1 MLPRLCMS
9 WVTALRNSSQYV
21 LYDLASR
28 YAHSRVANL
37 LPGDQTTVD
46 SLPQCLA
53 DEVSFHGA
61 SLDEVKDRPQRSR
74 KLEALRV
81 LYVAL
86 GQVSVVQYQDSGNV
100 AVSPEI
106 GRNGHVEL
114 GGIQIRQVVEAQR
127 RLMGVNTLDL
137 LISVAR
143 PECPKDEIRPIG
155 HRKQGEPVDA
165 AVLTDPV
172 SSLDVV
178 GMRVLGESSR
188 LGLLRGEE
196 SLLLL
201 GELKKPPRCFP
212 MRLGHNTILQL
223 S

>member
-1 MLPRLCMS
+1 M
-9 WVTALRNSSQYV
+9 YV
-21 LYDLASR
+21 LGDGITQLVAVPLYDLASR
-28 YAHSRVANL
+28 SAHSRVANL
-37 LPGDQTTVD
+37 WPADQTTVD

-53 DEVSFHGA
+53 DEVSFHCV
-61 SLDEVKDRPQRSR
+61 SLDQVKDRRQGSR

-100 AVSPEI
+100 AVSSEI

-114 GGIQIRQVVEAQR
+114 CGIQIRQLVEAQR
-127 RLMGVNTLDL
+127 GLMAVYTLDL
-137 LISVAR
+137 LIPVTR
-143 PECPKDEIRPIG
+143 PECPKDEVGTVGR
-155 HRKQGEPVDA
+155 REQGEPVDA
-165 AVLTDPV
+165 AVLTDPIPD
-172 SSLDVV
+172 LDVV
-178 GMRVLGESSR
+178 GMRVLGESRR

-201 GELKKPPRCFP
+201 GYLKKPPRGFP

>member
-1 MLPRLCMS
+1 MLPPLCMS
-9 WVTALRNSSQYV
+9 WVMALRNSSQYV

-28 YAHSRVANL
+28 SAHSRVANL
-37 LPGDQTTVD
+37 LPGDQTTVE

-53 DEVSFHGA
+53 DEVSFHGV

-100 AVSPEI
+100 AVAAEI
-106 GRNGHVEL
+106 RRDCHVEL
-114 GGIQIRQVVEAQR
+114 CGIQIRQVVEAQR
-127 RLMGVNTLDL
+127 RLMAVYTLDL

-155 HRKQGEPVDA
+155 HRKQGEAVDA

-178 GMRVLGESSR
+178 GMRGRGESSR
-188 LGLLRGEE
+188 LGLLGSEE
-196 SLLLL
+196 ALLLL
-201 GELKKPPRCFP
+201 GDLKKPPR
-212 MRLGHNTILQL
+212 
-223 S
+223 

>member
-1 MLPRLCMS
+1 MLPRLYIS
-9 WVTALRNSSQYV
+9 WLTALGNSPQYV

-28 YAHSRVANL
+28 SAHSRVANL
-37 LPGDQTTVD
+37 LPADQTTVD
-46 SLPQCLA
+46 RLPQCLA
-53 DEVSFHGA
+53 DEVSLHCV
-61 SLDEVKDRPQRSR
+61 SLDQVKDRPQGSR
-74 KLEALRV
+74 KLQALRV

-86 GQVSVVQYQDSGNV
+86 GQVSIVQYQDSRNV

-114 GGIQIRQVVEAQR
+114 CGIQVRQVVEAQR
-127 RLMGVNTLDL
+127 RLMAVYTLNL
-137 LISVAR
+137 FIPVAR
-143 PECPKDEIRPIG
+143 PECPNDEIRPIG
-155 HRKQGEPVDA
+155 HRKQGEPVNT

-172 SSLDVV
+172 SGLDVV

-201 GELKKPPRCFP
+201 GDLKKPPRCFP

>member
-9 WVTALRNSSQYV
+9 WVTALRNSSQYI

-28 YAHSRVANL
+28 SAHSRVANL
-37 LPGDQTTVD
+37 LPADQTTIN

-53 DEVSFHGA
+53 DEVSLHCA
-61 SLDEVKDRPQRSR
+61 SLDQVKDRPEGSR
-74 KLEALRV
+74 NLEALRV
-81 LYVAL
+81 LYVAF
-86 GQVSVVQYQDSGNV
+86 GHVSVVQYQDSGNV

-106 GRNGHVEL
+106 GRNGHVKL

-127 RLMGVNTLDL
+127 RLMAVYTLDF

-143 PECPKDEIRPIG
+143 PECPQDEIRPVG

-165 AVLTDPV
+165 ATLTDPV
-172 SSLDVV
+172 ASLDVV
-178 GMRVLGESSR
+178 RMRVLGEPSR
-188 LGLLRGEE
+188 LGLLRGKE

-201 GELKKPPRCFP
+201 GDLKKPPRCFP